1 MHVKEG
7 KIVDAKETMLS
18 LKNLNKLIGKFK
30 KGEIS
35 HHEFCQKATTEIYRI
50 NAYFEAQRLF
60 KRR

>member
-50 NAYFEAQRLF
+50 NAYYYCYI
-60 KRR
+60 